1 MGHLDYYE
9 SMGTDDI
16 EMNKEIQVWKNIF
29 FKLDI
34 YLYFDSA

>member
-29 FKLDI
+29 FKLNI
-34 YLYFDSA
+34 NICFDSA